1 VFLKRFYNET
11 LAQAS
16 YLIGCAASGEALV
29 IDPTRDI
36 APYVNRARAEGVRIT
51 QVAETHIH
59 ADFISGSS
67 ELAACTGARL
77 LLSDEGGPEW
87 RYAFAAERNAV
98 LLHDGDSFMVG
109 AVRVEVLHTPG
120 HTPEHLSFLVTD
132 TATANQPMG
141 MVTGDFVFVGDVGRP
156 DLLERAAGQAGS
168 ADVAARQLYHS
179 VQRLKRYPD
188 YLQLWPGH
196 GAGSAC
202 GKALGAVPQT
212 TLGYERLFNWAFAP
226 MDERAF
232 TSAVLAGQPDPPRY
246 FAEMKRRN
254 RSGPRV
260 LGGLPR
266 PSRLRSER
274 VVPLVDANTIAL
286 DVRGAADYAAGHIPG
301 TVNIPFGHSF
311 ITWAGWLVP
320 YERDLLL
327 ITGDASHGVADDAAR
342 DLALI
347 GLDTVVG
354 YAVAGDALAA
364 WSRAGRTVETVP
376 RMSAAELAPRLRT
389 GELLVIDVRGHD
401 EWETGHLPGVA
412 NIPLG
417 RLDERV
423 AELPEDRPIVVQC
436 QGGTRSAIAASVLQ
450 SRGVA
455 NVIDLS
461 GGFAAWQAAG
471 LPVERG

>member
-1 VFLKRFYNET
+1 
-11 LAQAS
+11 
-16 YLIGCAASGEALV
+16 LV
-29 IDPTRDI
+29 GLLGF
-36 APYVNRARAEGVRIT
+36 GV
-51 QVAETHIH
+51 
-59 ADFISGSS
+59 
-67 ELAACTGARL
+67 
-77 LLSDEGGPEW
+77 
-87 RYAFAAERNAV
+87 V
-98 LLHDGDSFMVG
+98 L
-109 AVRVEVLHTPG
+109 EV
-120 HTPEHLSFLVTD
+120 
-132 TATANQPMG
+132 
-141 MVTGDFVFVGDVGRP
+141 
-156 DLLERAAGQAGS
+156 
-168 ADVAARQLYHS
+168 
-179 VQRLKRYPD
+179 
-188 YLQLWPGH
+188 WPGH

-226 MDERAF
+226 MDEDAF
-232 TSAVLAGQPDPPRY
+232 TNAVLAGQPDPPRY

-254 RSGPRV
+254 RIGPRV

-266 PSRLRSER
+266 PPRLPAER
-274 VVPLVDANTIAL
+274 VVPLVDAHTIVL
-286 DVRGAADYAAGHIPG
+286 DVRSAADFAAGHLPG
-301 TVNIPFGHSF
+301 AINIPYGRSF
-311 ITWAGWLVP
+311 STWAGWLVP

-327 ITGDASHGVADDAAR
+327 ITGDASNRAADEAAR

-354 YAVAGDALAA
+354 YAVAEDALAA
-364 WSRAGRTVETVP
+364 WSRAGRPVETVS

-401 EWETGHLPGVA
+401 EWEAGHLPGVA

-455 NVIDLS
+455 HVIDLS
-461 GGFAAWQAAG
+461 GGFAAWQTAG
-471 LPVERG
+471 LPVERE